1 MKDLTS
7 FNNKYKNL
15 LIDTT
20 NIHSDSISTVD
31 HIYASPPL
39 RLIDSH
45 SKLRELKNT
54 QIVIWD
60 IIIPFEKKHRYE
72 LMLDSGL
79 FSSKNKIYYFF
90 DLQEYYFKSKLHKVD
105 LMQQRNEL
113 EYVLSKVLSIGD
125 KQRYLERFD
134 KLADIYE
141 NAMSICHNVIEF
153 YKILIRD
160 LYLLLNMEDLGEF
173 FYKNSISL
181 YYSGLIDN
189 YLPQIISSTSNQ
201 EFSLINLL
209 EKSSIFKPPYFRSL
223 ETDIEIN
230 FENKNQI
237 INNLDTI
244 INLLRH
250 KKIIPSNQ
258 IILWSLQL
266 AGIRHFGNDFNFHDS
281 MHSVLNSLAITNNVN
296 SLQVTLP
303 KQDGS
308 NFVEF
313 DNVKSYHIQNSGNK
327 KRIVKTLTKKS
338 RVNDIP
344 NLYLHAGALVGDL
357 WEEFNKS
364 KITRK
369 LNMGKLL

>member
-1 MKDLTS
+1 
-7 FNNKYKNL
+7 
-15 LIDTT
+15 
-20 NIHSDSISTVD
+20 
-31 HIYASPPL
+31 
-39 RLIDSH
+39 
-45 SKLRELKNT
+45 
-54 QIVIWD
+54 
-60 IIIPFEKKHRYE
+60 
-72 LMLDSGL
+72 
-79 FSSKNKIYYFF
+79 
-90 DLQEYYFKSKLHKVD
+90 
-105 LMQQRNEL
+105 MQQRNEL

-209 EKSSIFKPPYFRSL
+209 EKLSIFKPPYFRSL